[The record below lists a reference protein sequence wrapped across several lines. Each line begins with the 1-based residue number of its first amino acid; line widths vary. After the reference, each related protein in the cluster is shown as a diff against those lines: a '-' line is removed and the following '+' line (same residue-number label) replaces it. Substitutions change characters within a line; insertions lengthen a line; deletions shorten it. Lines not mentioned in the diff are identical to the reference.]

1 MSRVRERARLSL
13 PPAFLP
19 TLALALVSAAFSGQ
33 ADSLGRGDLYK
44 FTDEGGVPRLTNLP
58 YLDSRYK
65 LAYPAKHEPMIVP
78 APRVPRR
85 EDIARY
91 TPFIEAA
98 ARKNGLDPLLLHA
111 VIRAESG
118 YNAQAL
124 SVKGAS
130 GLMQLLP
137 ATAKRYGVTDL
148 FDPRQNIEAG
158 AKYLKDLLELFE
170 NNLELALAGYN
181 AGEGS
186 VIRAG
191 KKVPNYRETL
201 AYVPKVLEFYRAA
214 RDNDNWAPKSV
225 PGG

>member
-1 MSRVRERARLSL
+1 MTRLRELARASL
-13 PPAFLP
+13 PAAFLP
-19 TLALALVSAAFSGQ
+19 AFALALVSAAFSGQ
-33 ADSLGRGDLYK
+33 ADGPRRDRLYR

-65 LAYPAKHEPMIVP
+65 LAYPGKHEPMIVP

-85 EDIARY
+85 ADVARY
-91 TPFIEAA
+91 TPVIDAA

-111 VIRAESG
+111 IVRAESG
-118 YNAQAL
+118 YNAAAL

-137 ATAKRYGVTDL
+137 VTAKRYGVTDL
-148 FDPRQNIEAG
+148 FDPRQNVEAG
-158 AKYLKDLLELFE
+158 ARYLKDLLGLFD
-170 NNLELALAGYN
+170 NDLELAIAGYN

-191 KKVPNYRETL
+191 KKVPNFRETL
-201 AYVPKVLEFYRAA
+201 AYVPKVLELYRAA
-214 RDNDNWAPKSV
+214 KNSDAWP
-225 PGG
+225 

>member
-1 MSRVRERARLSL
+1 MAKLRELARASL
-13 PPAFLP
+13 PA
-19 TLALALVSAAFSGQ
+19 LALMLVSAAFSGQ
-33 ADSLGRGDLYK
+33 ADSPRRDSLYK

-65 LAYPAKHEPMIVP
+65 LAYPARREAMIVP

-85 EDIARY
+85 EDIARF
-91 TPFIEAA
+91 TPIIEAA
-98 ARKNGLDPLLLHA
+98 ARRNGVDPFLLHA

-118 YNAQAL
+118 YNAAAL

-137 ATAKRYGVTDL
+137 VTAKRYGVTDL
-148 FDPRQNIEAG
+148 FDPRQNVEAG
-158 AKYLKDLLELFE
+158 AKYLKDLMELFE

-186 VIRAG
+186 VMRAG
-191 KKVPNYRETL
+191 NKVPNYRETL

-214 RDNDNWAPKSV
+214 RNSDAWP
-225 PGG
+225 